1 MRVLVAVIVTLISVK
16 SYGQNSPE
24 WEHSKRA
31 LDDDMKIREGKQREM
46 LDTRSPRDLPTS
58 ADRERDEVSDL
69 PDGKPQGQAGAGKPS
84 PEAQWDQIR
93 RGASPQ
99 VNKDKPAAPKGK
111 PDAAKG
117 GGGEL
122 KKGPKQTPAASQA
135 LPKKGDG
142 ALKKR
147 GGAAP
152 APADGG
158 PDLNDGEKNDLP
170 NGGGPDQS
178 EDSLTMPPLPARN
191 NKNLRELEMNMKE
204 TMSKPITI
212 ERDGL
217 PSFVEPR
224 LPAIP
229 SPSSLVPAGKLS
241 FSSLRSPEAS
251 PKKRFIFD
259 IYGGGGPNQTG
270 IFSSSLNL
278 RLSDWILGV
287 SGETAQ
293 WLDKKTNV
301 GKYTESVYLDV
312 CAAFSLETEWLSLQP
327 CYRGGSGQGR
337 FRQRDATNTIREFER
352 KREVF
357 RFYTRFVTLIPV
369 GGKKVAVEGV
379 SGYSEDV
386 FLYGPYSQ
394 VWVKTDL
401 LGLSIGAE
409 NVAGQRS
416 SFLLGLAYGATDVK

>member
-1 MRVLVAVIVTLISVK
+1 
-16 SYGQNSPE
+16 
-24 WEHSKRA
+24 
-31 LDDDMKIREGKQREM
+31 LDQDIKVREDRQKKI
-46 LDTRSPRDLPTS
+46 LDSRSPRDLPTS
-58 ADRERDEVSDL
+58 ADRDREEAQDL
-69 PDGKPQGQAGAGKPS
+69 PDGKPQGQKGAGKPS
-84 PEAQWDQIR
+84 PEAQWDQIM

-99 VNKDKPAAPKGK
+99 VAKDKPVRPNSNPNASKTGGTTSPQNNQKRPPIAKPVSSPKKVEEPFKGK
-111 PDAAKG
+111 VRTG
-117 GGGEL
+117 
-122 KKGPKQTPAASQA
+122 AS
-135 LPKKGDG
+135 
-142 ALKKR
+142 
-147 GGAAP
+147 
-152 APADGG
+152 PADGR
-158 PDLNDGEKNDLP
+158 PDLNDGEGGELP
-170 NGGGPDQS
+170 KDGSPETT
-178 EDSLTMPPLPARN
+178 EDVITLPPPPPRN
-191 NKNLRELEMNMKE
+191 NKNLMDLEMNMKE
-204 TMSKPITI
+204 TMSKPISI

-224 LPAIP
+224 LPALP

-241 FSSLRSPEAS
+241 FSSLRSPESS

-259 IYGGGGPNQTG
+259 LYGGGGPNQTG
-270 IFSSSLNL
+270 IFSTSLNL

-293 WLDKKTNV
+293 WLDRKTNV

-327 CYRGGSGQGR
+327 CYRGGSGTGR

-357 RFYTRFVTLIPV
+357 RFYTRFVTLIPI

-416 SFLLGLAYGATDVK
+416 SFLLGVAYGATDIK